1 MSQASKILDKTLAP
15 LSRKFPELISE
26 ESLTNVHPFSKKF
39 VFRKNPKLA
48 VGRKISSFQ
57 QEPGK
62 IDPRSGHFICSK
74 RVRDTILEGSSAKGS
89 SRTGDNAQK
98 SGIVNRSEIMEMMG
112 KGAIKKL
119 EHQFPDQFLS
129 NILLV
134 KKKDGG
140 NHPCINLK
148 ALNKFIPC
156 KHFEMEDLHCLKN
169 LLKESDFLC
178 KIDLKDVYF
187 SVPLCMSSR
196 KCVRFGWLVNLY
208 EFLCLCFGLG
218 PAPRLF
224 PKLLKVPIALLRR
237 LNICLV
243 IYLDGILLMGRT
255 EEILMSRNTLIFLLQ
270 HLGFLINLKK
280 SVLTPSQ
287 QIESLGPT
295 IDTYTMTVALTE
307 EKMEKAILKFLLSH
321 LQTTLLEL
329 TTDVLNCPSSSA
341 SSSTPKVF
349 KTTTNTI
356 TKPGLFIPG
365 RDIIKQLVKTGTSL
379 MGEKQWKI
387 KMEWKMK
394 EWKITKTKGT
404 QFRDTNMHQN
414 QVR

>member
-1 MSQASKILDKTLAP
+1 MSQASKILDKALAP

-26 ESLTNVHPFSKKF
+26 ESLTNVHPFSKKS

-62 IDPRSGHFICSK
+62 IDPRPGHFICSK

-89 SRTGDNAQK
+89 SRTGDNAQNT
-98 SGIVNRSEIMEMMG
+98 GIVNRSEDYGNDGQRSHKKTGASIPRSIPEQYSAG
-112 KGAIKKL
+112 KKEGWGKSPLYKL
-119 EHQFPDQFLS
+119 KS
-129 NILLV
+129 S
-134 KKKDGG
+134 
-140 NHPCINLK
+140 
-148 ALNKFIPC
+148 NKFIPC
-156 KHFEMEDLHCLKN
+156 KHFKMEDLHCLKY
-169 LLKESDFLC
+169 LLQENDFLC
-178 KIDLKDVYF
+178 KIDLKDAYF
-187 SVPLCMSSR
+187 LVPLCMSSR
-196 KCVRFGWLVNLY
+196 KCVRFGWLGNLY

-218 PAPRLF
+218 PAPRIF

-243 IYLDGILLMGRT
+243 IYLDGIVLMGRT

-270 HLGFLINLKK
+270 HLGFVINLKK

-287 QIESLGPT
+287 QIEFLGLT

-329 TTDVLNCPSSSA
+329 TADVLNCPSSSA
-341 SSSTPKVF
+341 SSSAPTVF

-365 RDIIKQLVKTGTSL
+365 RDIKQLVKTGTSL
-379 MGEKQWKI
+379 VGEKQ
-387 KMEWKMK
+387 
-394 EWKITKTKGT
+394 
-404 QFRDTNMHQN
+404 
-414 QVR
+414 